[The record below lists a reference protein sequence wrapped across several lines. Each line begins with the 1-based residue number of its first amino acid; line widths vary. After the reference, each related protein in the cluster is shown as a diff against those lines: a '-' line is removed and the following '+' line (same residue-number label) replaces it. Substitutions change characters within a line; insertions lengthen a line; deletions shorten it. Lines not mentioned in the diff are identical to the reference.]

1 MGNRKWE
8 MGIGKCL
15 KRSTHRRGRREEIII
30 MSIELCK
37 INLQHFAKKGREIY
51 ERLQKSLEAQYLG
64 KIVAID
70 VETGEY
76 FLGDTVIDAGK
87 KGREKY
93 PKKVFHFIRVGFPA
107 VHVRR

>member
-1 MGNRKWE
+1 MWLNSHDPKWLN
-8 MGIGKCL
+8 L
-15 KRSTHRRGRREEIII
+15 KRPLTIVQALYDLSPQEDLPEWIIKTQAVLD
-30 MSIELCK
+30 ELNK
-37 INLQHFAKKGREIY
+37 
-51 ERLQKSLEAQYLG
+51 ERPEDHKLKAQYLG

-76 FLGDTVIDAGK
+76 FLGDTVIEAGK